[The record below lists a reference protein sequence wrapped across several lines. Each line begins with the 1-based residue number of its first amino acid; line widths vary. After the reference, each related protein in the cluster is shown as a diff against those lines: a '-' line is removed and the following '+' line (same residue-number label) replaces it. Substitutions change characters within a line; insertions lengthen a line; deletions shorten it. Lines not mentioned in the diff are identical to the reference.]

1 MTEILPMEDINKKI
15 EFILNKNGKKPKK
28 VQNKSE
34 YEKDYFQKFT
44 KNRTRRCEV
53 CNADIKYN
61 SFINHCKS
69 KKHEA
74 LVQIILSTREQPI
87 LVEL

>member
-15 EFILNKNGKKPKK
+15 EFILSKNGKKPKK
-28 VQNKSE
+28 TQNKSE

-69 KKHEA
+69 KKHES

>member
-1 MTEILPMEDINKKI
+1 MTEILPIEDINKKI